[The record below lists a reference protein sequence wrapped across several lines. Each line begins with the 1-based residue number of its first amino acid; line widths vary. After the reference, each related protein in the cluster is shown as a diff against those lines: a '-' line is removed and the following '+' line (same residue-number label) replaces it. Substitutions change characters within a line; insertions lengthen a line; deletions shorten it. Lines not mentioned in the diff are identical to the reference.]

1 MDVKKEIKKLENS
14 AVELTATI
22 PQAEVANGYK
32 DLLAKYAKSVQ
43 IPGFRKGHVP
53 TNVLERKFGESLKA
67 EALADLID
75 KTLQEIFEKDES
87 IPQPLP
93 YAQPTMDEAPVMD
106 LEKDLTFTVK
116 YDVMPE
122 IADVKLD
129 GITVEVP
136 EVAIGDE
143 EINEEL
149 KAIQERNALV
159 VDKKDDD
166 AAEKDNIVTVNYC
179 ELDDAGE
186 VIKGTERQDYVF
198 TLGSGQNLFEID
210 DDVIGMK
217 KGDKKDVT
225 KTYSADHNNTEL
237 AGATKKL
244 RIELT
249 AVKVRNLPELDDELA
264 QDVSE
269 KYKTLDDL
277 KAGITKDLNAALEN
291 RLNEIKNNS
300 LIEAM
305 IEKNPVVLPASM
317 TEIELEARWRQMA
330 QQFQTSPEQLEKLV
344 NSTGKSKADMLGDW
358 KADVEKALKGRLI
371 VDKLLADKKIE
382 VSQDEVEAEFAK
394 IAESAD
400 ISIDEVKNHYK
411 DPRNMEYFVD
421 DMKEQKLYKDLF
433 TQVKTKKGKKQ
444 AFADLFKR

>member
-186 VIKGTERQDYVF
+186 VIKGTETTGTPTTPEYKTGDI
-198 TLGSGQNLFEID
+198 LNGSNIVDMPLYTVDLIGVDVQEPQRLFEIKKPMSEVFDLIYPVGSIYINTNDVNPAVLFGGTWERFAQGRTLVSIGSVRD
-210 DDVIGMK
+210 DAGNV
-217 KGDKKDVT
+217 
-225 KTYSADHNNTEL
+225 KTFEEGERGGEITH
-237 AGATKKL
+237 KL
-244 RIELT
+244 T
-249 AVKVRNLPELDDELA
+249 T
-264 QDVSE
+264 SE
-269 KYKTLDDL
+269 
-277 KAGITKDLNAALEN
+277 
-291 RLNEIKNNS
+291 
-300 LIEAM
+300 
-305 IEKNPVVLPASM
+305 LPAHSHNV
-317 TEIELEARWRQMA
+317 
-330 QQFQTSPEQLEKLV
+330 K
-344 NSTGKSKADMLGDW
+344 
-358 KADVEKALKGRLI
+358 
-371 VDKLLADKKIE
+371 VDKLTTSAGRASHLA
-382 VSQDEVEAEFAK
+382 VSPILGDYSNFA
-394 IAESAD
+394 AD
-400 ISIDEVKNHYK
+400 SVGSDVAHN
-411 DPRNMEYFVD
+411 NMQPYVAV
-421 DMKEQKLYKDLF
+421 YIW
-433 TQVKTKKGKKQ
+433 
-444 AFADLFKR
+444 KRLS